1 MQGAIKTFSGAP
13 ISAKIGLLI
22 ISAYACVAIFA
33 PWIAPYSE
41 TSIVGSSYELWS
53 DEFIFGTDN
62 IGRDMLSRLIYGARN
77 TIGIAP
83 ALIHISEPTRRYAIS
98 YAVFC
103 LKKKRETSHHE

>member
-1 MQGAIKTFSGAP
+1 MQGAIKTFGGAP

-33 PWIAPYSE
+33 PWIVPYSE

-77 TIGIAP
+77 TIGIAFTTVVL
-83 ALIHISEPTRRYAIS
+83 AFLIGDWHARCYSGG
-98 YAVFC
+98 VV
-103 LKKKRETSHHE
+103 